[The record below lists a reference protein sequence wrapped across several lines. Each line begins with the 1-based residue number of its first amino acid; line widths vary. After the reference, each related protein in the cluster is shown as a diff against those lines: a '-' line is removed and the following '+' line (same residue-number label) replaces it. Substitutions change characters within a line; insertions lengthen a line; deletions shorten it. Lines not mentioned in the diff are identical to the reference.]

1 MLKIDSDNASQGT
14 KEFYK
19 LHYEHIEAWDI
30 PVALASL
37 IYFIVDLLA
46 TMKEDDPELFKVV
59 VNVLNHILRLKEID
73 LVGSGLRLDGELVE
87 LSCHW
92 CGNPIQPFVDEVARI
107 DFDPGVPDSRECPGE
122 PAQVF
127 LVCED
132 CMEKGA
138 GR

>member
-1 MLKIDSDNASQGT
+1 MIGAEEEIELLEILTRFKEGSDVKQA
-14 KEFYK
+14 
-19 LHYEHIEAWDI
+19 A
-30 PVALASL
+30 
-37 IYFIVDLLA
+37 
-46 TMKEDDPELFKVV
+46 
-59 VNVLNHILRLKEID
+59 REIWNMFE
-73 LVGSGLRLDGELVE
+73 GLRLDGELVE
-87 LSCHW
+87 LSCNW

-107 DFDPGVPDSRECPGE
+107 DFDPGVPDSRECPGI